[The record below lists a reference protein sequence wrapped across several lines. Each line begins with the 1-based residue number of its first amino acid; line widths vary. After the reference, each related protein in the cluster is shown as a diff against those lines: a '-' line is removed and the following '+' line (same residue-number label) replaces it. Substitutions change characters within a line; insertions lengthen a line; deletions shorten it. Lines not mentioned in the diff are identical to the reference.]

1 MIVMIS
7 IPSQK
12 FVTLLCL
19 KLVLYYINDTYN
31 DKVNFEVF
39 PCNIN
44 KLIYYIN
51 TKTM

>member
-19 KLVLYYINDTYN
+19 KLVLYYNIGRYN

-39 PCNIN
+39 PHNIN
-44 KLIYYIN
+44 KLIYYTN
-51 TKTM
+51 TKIM